1 MAARRLTA
9 FVALLAVPSH
19 ALVPLAAR
27 APAHLRPSK
36 VARLAPVQ
44 LMSEDEV
51 AKAPSTGLIA
61 RRLPI
66 LSWAPKL
73 TSARIIGDVIAGLTV
88 ATVLIPQGM
97 SYATVAGLNPIVGLY
112 CYVPL
117 LVYAAMGT
125 SSFVSV
131 GPVALV
137 STTLHGMIAGVPDP
151 ATRLALASCLMF
163 WGGVLSVAVGLLNWG
178 KVVDVVPHDVLSAFT
193 TSAVLNIMFT
203 QIGNL
208 FQIKVASSHAP
219 ILMLRNALV
228 AMPTAKP
235 FTACFSAAA
244 MAMLIAMKKLPLHS
258 WLRAPKSVPPAIFG
272 SIGPFVTMALFT
284 AINAAF
290 GLTGRFGLQE
300 VGIVP
305 SGLPKFTPA
314 ITHPLLTA
322 HIKDVAV
329 IAFVMLTETLA
340 MGKALAARAGQAV
353 DNSQEF
359 VAMGV
364 ANIAGSFFKTYTSAG
379 SFSRS
384 AVVVSTGGSS
394 QLAGIVTAASVML
407 TLTFFTPYFTHVP
420 KSVLASALIVAV
432 SGLVD
437 VARLKTLWKES
448 KFTFGLYMFYMALM
462 LSLGAAEGLMASVVV
477 YYLARLVGAPIAEI
491 DRPPGRSGLLR
502 PAIFEKLMASTP
514 QALKFWDDKCDDDGI
529 CGVET
534 FDDEA

>member
-208 FQIKVASSHAP
+208 FQIKVCY
-219 ILMLRNALV
+219 LV
-228 AMPTAKP
+228 
-235 FTACFSAAA
+235 
-244 MAMLIAMKKLPLHS
+244 I
-258 WLRAPKSVPPAIFG
+258 
-272 SIGPFVTMALFT
+272 
-284 AINAAF
+284 
-290 GLTGRFGLQE
+290 
-300 VGIVP
+300 
-305 SGLPKFTPA
+305 TP
-314 ITHPLLTA
+314 
-322 HIKDVAV
+322 
-329 IAFVMLTETLA
+329 
-340 MGKALAARAGQAV
+340 
-353 DNSQEF
+353 
-359 VAMGV
+359 
-364 ANIAGSFFKTYTSAG
+364 
-379 SFSRS
+379 SRS
-384 AVVVSTGGSS
+384 ATSY
-394 QLAGIVTAASVML
+394 
-407 TLTFFTPYFTHVP
+407 P
-420 KSVLASALIVAV
+420 
-432 SGLVD
+432 
-437 VARLKTLWKES
+437 
-448 KFTFGLYMFYMALM
+448 
-462 LSLGAAEGLMASVVV
+462 
-477 YYLARLVGAPIAEI
+477 
-491 DRPPGRSGLLR
+491 
-502 PAIFEKLMASTP
+502 
-514 QALKFWDDKCDDDGI
+514 
-529 CGVET
+529 
-534 FDDEA
+534 